1 MKEVRMLELPL
12 ITIYHVSLF
21 KRAEINC
28 TYKGAELGCLE
39 EFRHYMLHE
48 NVLLMNGE

>member
-1 MKEVRMLELPL
+1 MLELPL
-12 ITIYHVSLF
+12 ITIYHASLF